1 MNDKCGRRCQ
11 KMCDRSVVL
20 LCCCGR
26 MKRERR
32 NGGKER
38 ALNRRRCLLV
48 ALAFDSLPSI
58 HCLRFTAFDSLPS
71 IHCPSPTAF
80 HSLPF
85 THCLPF
91 TTKPIHTHIPLA
103 KESDFTREPQSQPCC
118 HSGLDASEDDS
129 VGHL

>member
-1 MNDKCGRRCQ
+1 MDDKYGIRCQ

-26 MKRERR
+26 MNKERR
-32 NGGKER
+32 NGGKAR
-38 ALNRRRCLLV
+38 ALNSRRCLLV
-48 ALAFDSLPSI
+48 ALAFHSLPSI
-58 HCLRFTAFDSLPS
+58 HYLPFTAFN
-71 IHCPSPTAF
+71 
-80 HSLPF
+80 SLPF

-91 TTKPIHTHIPLA
+91 TTKPIHTHIPRA